1 MISSLNLTRRG
12 DTGELARVSNSLSVT
27 LLRLFYNYWLMRFTV
42 PRLKHSILAR
52 VPSLQRN
59 FFYGRLKSD
68 SKRTATS
75 ARHRIFTPFSTV
87 SSGIQSLSLSTTNFK
102 DFRVSTDVGE
112 QREIKVRVDV
122 SGARTQEIF
131 DDVFSKLVDAAQP
144 IPGFRRVK
152 GGKTPDIP
160 KDVLLQIIGVSKV
173 MKETILKVINTT
185 VTEYVSKEG
194 LNVTRELRVE
204 QSYDE
209 IEAAFIPGEEFS
221 FEAVI
226 GLPQTSKR

>member
-1 MISSLNLTRRG
+1 MINAKSPFGGLNPQI
-12 DTGELARVSNSLSVT
+12 
-27 LLRLFYNYWLMRFTV
+27 TV

-52 VPSLQRN
+52 VPSQQRN
-59 FFYGRLKSD
+59 FSDGRLKSD

-75 ARHRIFTPFSTV
+75 ARHRIFTPFATV
-87 SSGIQSLSLSTTNFK
+87 YSGIQSLNLSTTNFK

-112 QREIKVRVDV
+112 ERKIKVRVDV

-131 DDVFSKLVDAAQP
+131 DDVFSKLVDDAQP

-204 QSYDE
+204 QSFDE